1 MSRLGFGKTKLALVA
16 FAALAAVSSAQAVTD
31 STTLNVSLTL
41 TSGCQFNAAPT
52 DVNFG
57 SATSTSAA
65 VALDAVGALNVT
77 CTNGTS
83 YTIGLDGGGSNT
95 GAAVT
100 PAAGS
105 RRMQLLNAPGNY
117 VAYDLY
123 RDAAR
128 TSFWGNIVGTD
139 ALDDT
144 GTGSTQS
151 IPVYGR
157 VTNVN
162 AVSGAY
168 ADVVTA
174 TITY

>member
-1 MSRLGFGKTKLALVA
+1 MSFAFGKTKLALVA

-41 TSGCQFNAAPT
+41 TSGCQFSAPST
-52 DVNFG
+52 DVSFG

-65 VALDAVGALNVT
+65 VALDAIGALNVT

-83 YTIGLDGGGSNT
+83 YTIGLDGGSNNT
-95 GAAVT
+95 GAAIT
-100 PAAGS
+100 PTASS

-123 RDAAR
+123 QDAAR
-128 TSFWGNIVGTD
+128 TTFWGNIANTD
-139 ALDDT
+139 ALDGS
-144 GTGSTQS
+144 GTGNPQS

-162 AVSGAY
+162 AVAGAY